1 MKVNWVDISMM
12 SVLIILLIW
21 ALNSIKEPKMLT
33 DVRDRYD
40 VLLTHL
46 RQTEKVD
53 ERFEILRRHEPLL
66 TGIDSSRMT
75 NGTIGYNVNKG
86 YEIYMC
92 IDTEGSLD
100 AAMHVL
106 IHELAHM
113 TVTEYDHS
121 DAYWQ
126 SFKDLRALCG
136 SLGLITG
143 HSEPLT
149 YCGGQITA

>member
-1 MKVNWVDISMM
+1 MKVNLIDIT
-12 SVLIILLIW
+12 LICTLLILLAW
-21 ALNSIKEPKMLT
+21 AIASIKEPKMLT

-46 RQTEKVD
+46 RQTRQID
-53 ERFEILRRHEPLL
+53 ERFEVLRRHEPLL

-75 NGTIGYNVNKG
+75 SGTIGYNVNKG

-92 IDTEGSLD
+92 IDAEGSLD

-113 TVTEYDHS
+113 TVPEYDHS

-126 SFKDLRALCG
+126 SFKDLRLLCA
-136 SLGLITG
+136 SLGLIS
-143 HSEPLT
+143 SESKPMT
-149 YCGGQITA
+149 YCGGQITT